1 MKFCQHEG
9 CGRPVVAKGLCS
21 QHYQASRRVPSGEKR
36 GPKPRYSE
44 DVRQKYGGAPHV
56 TVRLEPELLQLV
68 QEHGGSPWI
77 RGLIESALQPKPPPP
92 AMMAD
97 YETFHRRI
105 QKVVAAAIREVKA
118 AHGDVAQQAG
128 SVGKRVAAQLW
139 TDLVPPEVLLPASVS
154 GDE

>member
-1 MKFCQHEG
+1 
-9 CGRPVVAKGLCS
+9 
-21 QHYQASRRVPSGEKR
+21 
-36 GPKPRYSE
+36 
-44 DVRQKYGGAPHV
+44 
-56 TVRLEPELLQLV
+56 
-68 QEHGGSPWI
+68 
-77 RGLIESALQPKPPPP
+77 
-92 AMMAD
+92 MMAD